1 MAYDELMRLSGSTNN
16 ALETVTT
23 THNDTGVYLGANRLF
38 IVELRIASVTGTNPT
53 LDVVIQEATTVGG
66 SYTTIGT
73 FAQQTAATGSE
84 ASGDDAVRL
93 AVRTS
98 KPYVRA
104 GFTIGGSASPTFTG
118 TTVLATVPAGGVS
131 AY

>member
-1 MAYDELMRLSGSTNN
+1 MAYDELLRLSGSTNTP
-16 ALETVTT
+16 LETVTT
-23 THNDTGVYLGANRLF
+23 THNNTGVYVGANRLF
-38 IVELRIASVTGTNPT
+38 IAEQRIAAVTGTNPT
-53 LDVVIQEATTVGG
+53 LDTVIQEASTVGG

-84 ASGDDAVRL
+84 ASGDDAVRI

-98 KPYVRA
+98 KPYVRV
-104 GFTIGGSASPTFTG
+104 GYTIGGTATPTFTG
-118 TTVLATVPAGGVS
+118 TSVLLTVPDGGVS